1 MTDTPDASP
10 EKPKKKIITVGE
22 DRIKSDA
29 GNERGG
35 AERGGGDRRGGKGR
49 RGGRDRDE
57 GDRRPATPPALMRG
71 PKPKPKAVVE
81 EVVEEATEEAA
92 NDAIAGEADSEGT
105 PAPEAVA
112 ETSEPEAE
120 GSPT

>member
-1 MTDTPDASP
+1 MTDTPDTSP

-29 GNERGG
+29 GG
-35 AERGGGDRRGGKGR
+35 ERGGGERRSGKGR

-57 GDRRPATPPALMRG
+57 GDRKPATPPALMRG

-81 EVVEEATEEAA
+81 EATEEVA
-92 NDAIAGEADSEGT
+92 NDAIAAEADAEGT
-105 PAPEAVA
+105 PAPEAVT

-120 GSPT
+120 AEGSPA